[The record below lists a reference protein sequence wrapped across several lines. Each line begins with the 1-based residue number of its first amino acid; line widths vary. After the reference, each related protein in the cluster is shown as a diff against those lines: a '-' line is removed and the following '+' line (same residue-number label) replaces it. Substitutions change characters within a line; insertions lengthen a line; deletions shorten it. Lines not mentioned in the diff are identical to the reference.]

1 MYAILFTVLG
11 YYEMNTLSLFVSLIL
26 SQAPERSS
34 LVKGFLCVLPENV
47 F

>member
-1 MYAILFTVLG
+1 MHAILFTVLG
-11 YYEMNTLSLFVSLIL
+11 YYDMKTLPLFVLLLL
-26 SQAPERSS
+26 SQAPERFS